1 MLSVWRNSLNKKENK
16 VLQPREVKMFLNGVL
31 LDTDADGIIK
41 IYDENQKFIGIGK
54 SINGKLKRKIVL
66 D

>member
-1 MLSVWRNSLNKKENK
+1 MEEFLKQKENK

-31 LDTDADGIIK
+31 LDTDADGIIR
-41 IYDENQKFIGIGK
+41 IYDENQKFIGIGE

-66 D
+66 N